1 MTYQDLLDKLQEF
14 PEEDL
19 DQDVEIIGDCI
30 TEEYYDLDVR
40 FDETGYALQIILT

>member
-1 MTYQDLLDKLQEF
+1 MTYQDLLDKLREY

-19 DQDVEIIGDCI
+19 DQDVEITGDCI
-30 TEEYYDLDVR
+30 TEEYYDIDLQ